1 MQIFMNFFSL
11 LTQNCVAGIAV
22 CVHRT
27 TFACPERTLA
37 KNNGHN
43 TKKTADFLCHQIC
56 SYYFCD
62 NNLYYIVIN

>member
-1 MQIFMNFFSL
+1 MFHANFLELFSF
-11 LTQNCVAGIAV
+11 LTQNCVAEVAV

-43 TKKTADFLCHQIC
+43 TKKLLIFFAIRFVLITFAKTT
-56 SYYFCD
+56 
-62 NNLYYIVIN
+62 YIILL